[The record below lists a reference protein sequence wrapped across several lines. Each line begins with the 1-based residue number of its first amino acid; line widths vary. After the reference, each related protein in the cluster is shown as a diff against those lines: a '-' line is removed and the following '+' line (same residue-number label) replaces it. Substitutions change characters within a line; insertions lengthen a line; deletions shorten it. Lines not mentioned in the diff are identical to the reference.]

1 MDYNICIVKPKNYPH
16 SDAFWEL
23 AELITFSLRDLNND
37 AIITINEIIQ
47 GRQNIIL
54 GAHLLDNTD
63 LPSSTIIFNTEQ
75 LWNGAENWVERI
87 IFLGKKYLILD
98 YSESNIEF
106 LEDKGCV
113 KVFKFEIGFHPKLN
127 RINKNKKKDID
138 VLFYGSLKERRKKIL
153 IKLVEAGL
161 NVKHLFGVYGA
172 QRDEYISRAKIILNC
187 HHFNAKI
194 FEIVRVHY
202 LVNNNIPVISE
213 LHHDTKIEP
222 FWKSIINGVAIENI
236 ADECKRLAKD
246 DIKRLEYSEIAFKN
260 FQAIPQ
266 VKFTKKLTKQ
276 IEIFYKK

>member
-1 MDYNICIVKPKNYPH
+1 MNFNICIVKPKNYPH

-23 AELITFSLRDLNND
+23 TELITFSLRDLKND
-37 AIITINEIIQ
+37 VIISINEIIQ
-47 GRQNIIL
+47 DRQNIIF
-54 GAHLLDNTD
+54 GAHLLDNNDFPT
-63 LPSSTIIFNTEQ
+63 STIIFNTEQ

-106 LEDKGCV
+106 LENKGCV
-113 KVFKFEIGFHPKLN
+113 KLFKFEIGFHPKLN
-127 RINKNKKKDID
+127 RISKDKKKDID

-153 IKLVEAGL
+153 VKLVEAGL

-172 QRDEYISRAKIILNC
+172 QRDEYISRAKIVLNC

-222 FWKSIINGVAIENI
+222 FWKSIINGVPIENI
-236 ADECKRLAKD
+236 ADECKRLAND
-246 DIKRLEYSEIAFKN
+246 DIKRLEYS
-260 FQAIPQ
+260 
-266 VKFTKKLTKQ
+266 
-276 IEIFYKK
+276 

>member
-23 AELITFSLRDLNND
+23 AELLTYSLRDLNND
-37 AIITINEIIQ
+37 VILSVNEIIDD
-47 GRQNIIL
+47 RQNIIF
-54 GAHLLDNTD
+54 GAHLLDNAD

-75 LWNGAENWVERI
+75 LFNGSENWVERI

-98 YSESNIEF
+98 YSEINIEF
-106 LEDKGCV
+106 LKDKGCV
-113 KVFKFEIGFHPKLN
+113 KVFKFEIGFHEKLN
-127 RINKNKKKDID
+127 RIPKNTKKDID
-138 VLFYGSLKERRKKIL
+138 ILFYGTLKERRKKIL

-172 QRDEYISRAKIILNC
+172 QRDEYISRAKIVLNC

-202 LVNNNIPVISE
+202 LVNNNTPVISE
-213 LHHDTKIEP
+213 LHYDTKIEP
-222 FWKSIINGVAIENI
+222 FWKSIILGVSIENI
-236 ADECKRLAKD
+236 ADECKRLAND
-246 DIKRLEYSEIAFKN
+246 EINRLEYSEIAFKK
-260 FQAIPQ
+260 FKAIPQ

-276 IEIFYKK
+276 IEIF